1 MSNVS
6 NKEKKRVVVLG
17 GTGYAGMATTEA
29 LASEGHQVI
38 SVSRG
43 VHKGGISN
51 NKFNSRLG
59 IAYAQADMFDT
70 PTMQSIIAGAD
81 SVVCCA
87 VPYYTRWSQEFP
99 AFTDALIRLME
110 KSDALLVFCDNVY
123 AYGPEAKQMNE
134 MTPLLSMGQK
144 GIVRKKSQEQLESA
158 HAKKQLRLTIGK
170 AADFIG
176 PGVDYPHYE
185 KMFQAILAG
194 KRPMI
199 IGDGKSLH
207 SVSYIK
213 DVGRGLATLATTAGA
228 EGQVWHL
235 PVAPPMT
242 ERKHITILQQLALS
256 QNSSKTPPKAG
267 VSCLNAT
274 MLMLLGLFI
283 PDVRELREVYYQHSQ
298 DFIVDCS
305 KFEKQFGWSATPLET
320 AFSETLAWWKQRL
333 ATLA

>member
-1 MSNVS
+1 MSNI
-6 NKEKKRVVVLG
+6 EKKVVVVLG
-17 GTGYAGMATTEA
+17 GTGHAGMATVEA
-29 LASEGHQVI
+29 LASVGHHVI

-43 VHKGGISN
+43 LHKGGISH
-51 NKFNSRLG
+51 NKFNRRFG
-59 IAYAQADMFDT
+59 IAYVQADIQDT
-70 PTMQSIIAGAD
+70 PTMQSIISGAD
-81 SVVCCA
+81 AVVCCA
-87 VPYYTRWSQEFP
+87 VPNYTRWPQEFP

-110 KSDALLVFCDNVY
+110 KSEALLVFCDNVY
-123 AYGPEAKQMNE
+123 AYGPEAKHMNE
-134 MTPLLSMGQK
+134 TTPLLGTGQK
-144 GIVRKKSQEQLESA
+144 GVVRKKNQELLESA
-158 HAKKQLRLTIGK
+158 CAKKQIRLTIGK
-170 AADFIG
+170 AVDFIG
-176 PGVDYPHYE
+176 PGVDYPHHE
-185 KMFQAILAG
+185 KMFQAILTG

-242 ERKHITILQQLALS
+242 ERKHIALLQQLALS
-256 QNSSKTPPKAG
+256 QNPSKTSPAG

-274 MLMLLGLFI
+274 MLMLLGMFI

-320 AFSETLAWWKQRL
+320 AFSETLSWWKQYL
-333 ATLA
+333 ATLAQK